1 MNMPKIP
8 ARELSKFSLAIVRV
22 RSIIQDHRDCRVEIP
37 CERSKRF
44 GAETPL
50 YVPCMRA

>member
-1 MNMPKIP
+1 MPKIS
-8 ARELSKFSLAIVRV
+8 ARELPKFSLAIVCI
-22 RSIIQDHRDCRVEIP
+22 RSIIQNHCDCRVKIP